1 MFDDRARIV
10 SVAQQEHQQ
19 YFPKPGWVEHDPQ
32 EIWRNVLLV
41 CRVALDK
48 ADLSADDLCAL
59 GIANQRE
66 TTVLWDRGTGEPV
79 HNAINWQDTRTDRL
93 CRELA
98 REFGQDMFR
107 EKTGLPVTT
116 YFSGPKIRWLLD
128 NVPGLR
134 ERAEAGEVL
143 FGTIDSWLIWNLC
156 GRHVTDV
163 TNASRTLLMNLH
175 TLDWDADAARR
186 DRRSRRRCSRRSGPP
201 RRPTARP
208 ARRSPESRSP
218 RRSATSTPRLSGRP
232 ASAPGR
238 RSAPSGREASS
249 CSTPAH
255 AR

>member
-10 SVAQQEHQQ
+10 WVAQQEHHQ

-66 TTVLWDRGTGEPV
+66 TTVLWDRSTGEPV
-79 HNAINWQDTRTDRL
+79 HNAINWQDVRSDRI

-116 YFSGPKIRWLLD
+116 YFSGPRS
-128 NVPGLR
+128 VAARQRPGLR

-143 FGTIDSWLIWNLC
+143 FGTIDS
-156 GRHVTDV
+156 G
-163 TNASRTLLMNLH
+163 
-175 TLDWDADAARR
+175 
-186 DRRSRRRCSRRSGPP
+186 
-201 RRPTARP
+201 
-208 ARRSPESRSP
+208 
-218 RRSATSTPRLSGRP
+218 
-232 ASAPGR
+232 
-238 RSAPSGREASS
+238 
-249 CSTPAH
+249 
-255 AR
+255 